1 MSNDWELIKKYN
13 DTVLKPF
20 LPNAS
25 VDMFFAYINDFLLD
39 LDNFQ
44 IFKDTCFEATNVKKL
59 LHFTSITNLV
69 QIINSKS
76 ILMSDLNL
84 FKDKKEFNLGNK
96 SLNNFIKPNKF
107 LLIK

>member
-1 MSNDWELIKKYN
+1 MKNDWEIIKKYN
-13 DTVLKPF
+13 NTVLKPF
-20 LPNAS
+20 NPNFS
-25 VDMFFAYINDFLLD
+25 VDMFMANDNIFSFT

-44 IFKDTCFEATNVKKL
+44 IFKDTCFEATNIKKF